1 MLDPQLYQSR
11 VASAAEISS
20 VPTHGDPGQA
30 DDPDQACACE
40 ELGKIVRS
48 KRAQANRD
56 KSAENVP
63 GNHDEIKGWA
73 DTEETK
79 ILW

>member
-20 VPTHGDPGQA
+20 VPTHGDPGQT
-30 DDPDQACACE
+30 DDPDQARPSAKLE
-40 ELGKIVRS
+40 KFVRS
-48 KRAQANRD
+48 ERAEANRV

-63 GNHDEIKGWA
+63 ENHDKIKGWA
-73 DTEETK
+73 R
-79 ILW
+79 